1 MPELP
6 SAEAAEP
13 APSGPAAPL
22 VVPVLPDG
30 TGYRLR
36 LFRTPLGGRT
46 AVAFTSPRLL
56 AATLGAGR
64 PWIRLAEPALRALAQ
79 PLGVTALTVDPQ
91 LAAPRPAPV
100 AAPLPAAVPAPRPG
114 RTDGPTPLVGPVGA
128 ARA

>member
-6 SAEAAEP
+6 SAEEAAP
-13 APSGPAAPL
+13 APSGPAGTL

-56 AATLGAGR
+56 AATLGADR
-64 PWIRLAEPALRALAQ
+64 PWIRLAEPALRALAL

-100 AAPLPAAVPAPRPG
+100 AAPLPVAAQVLRTGRAGGPALPAG
-114 RTDGPTPLVGPVGA
+114 RVGA
-128 ARA
+128 S